1 MRRSLIH
8 VSFISLFVIHGWL
21 PRFLLHGI
29 KKYLA
34 DVFNRKLHIPTTPRF
49 SSPKDEGK
57 ETALREQKSG
67 TGLRL
72 DTTPPNFTA
81 METHNDLPNV
91 TEVENG
97 SLQLNGTESGESGV
111 FLSRDNPSGL
121 AIISFQTSRAI
132 ISTVNFYVFPCIFL
146 LGISTNF
153 INCVVFRRQVSGSLG
168 CAMCGSCCGLKCL
181 H

>member
-1 MRRSLIH
+1 
-8 VSFISLFVIHGWL
+8 
-21 PRFLLHGI
+21 
-29 KKYLA
+29 
-34 DVFNRKLHIPTTPRF
+34 
-49 SSPKDEGK
+49 
-57 ETALREQKSG
+57 
-67 TGLRL
+67 
-72 DTTPPNFTA
+72 

-97 SLQLNGTESGESGV
+97 SLLLNGTESGENGV

-132 ISTVNFYVFPCIFL
+132 ISVVNFYVFPCVFL

-153 INCVVFRRQVSGSLG
+153 INCVVIRRQVSASLG
-168 CAMCGSCCGLKCL
+168 CARCGSCRGLKCL